1 MTHGLKVL
9 GLMLVAVFAATALSA
24 SAASAAEFTAAES
37 PAKVNATNEG
47 SHVFTAGIVG
57 NISCKKATFTGEEFQ
72 EVPTKEVTVT
82 PSYTECTFLGVPTTV
97 KTNSCD
103 YTFTEPTGTG
113 PFTGKV
119 DVGCPTGKTI
129 EFEAL
134 GCRVKVPAQSG
145 STETGLGTVTY
156 TNQENGT
163 VKVAAKVSS
172 IEYVSEGACNGL
184 PGKHTDGVYEGTA
197 IASGENEL
205 GETISVSVG

>member
-1 MTHGLKVL
+1 MTHRSKVL
-9 GLMLVAVFAATALSA
+9 GFALVVAFAATALSA

-47 SHVFTAGIVG
+47 NHVFTAGIVG
-57 NISCKKATFTGEEFQ
+57 SISCKKATFTGEEFQ
-72 EVPTKEVTVT
+72 VVPAKQVTVT

-97 KTNSCD
+97 KTNGCD

-134 GCRVKVPAQSG
+134 GCRVKVGAQ
-145 STETGLGTVTY
+145 TGLGTVTY
-156 TNQENGT
+156 TNQANGT

-172 IEYVSEGACNGL
+172 IKYVSEGACNGL
-184 PGKHTDGVYEGTA
+184 PGEHSDGTYEGTA
-197 IASGENEL
+197 IASGENEV